1 MAPNSGAKNYR
12 RDNVMLPTVPR
23 VDYSKIAKY
32 YNKVRHRPTDIWP
45 SRIIEYGGIS
55 ANSVV
60 LDVGCGTGRFPL
72 SIWTAKKCTVCG
84 LDPSDKML
92 KQALVKDTA
101 RNLLWICGDGRR
113 LPFRDESFDCVYM
126 TLVIHHLES
135 KELLYR
141 EIRRVLKEKLRDHDS
156 FAFSNQ
162 ETCRE
167 QVHLNLDIVQRRSIS
182 KRLRDFSAESVEKA
196 WRASKT
202 GL

>member
-1 MAPNSGAKNYR
+1 
-12 RDNVMLPTVPR
+12 MLPTVPR

-162 ETCRE
+162 ETCSSRFPRRGFPRSE
-167 QVHLNLDIVQRRSIS
+167 TLSFCALCEEGNSEDRIQGRSLPRRS
-182 KRLRDFSAESVEKA
+182 A
-196 WRASKT
+196 
-202 GL
+202 